1 VIEDAAATHLSEPH
15 DGTDWHGKSY
25 LFLLSVK
32 GSKGSLIWLRMH
44 YAEMQSENAESRGIF
59 SLSDVLSLPLEK
71 CGMNLGLEHFFGRA
85 ITVPIS
91 ATGAQGEQP
100 LDDKIM

>member
-1 VIEDAAATHLSEPH
+1 MIEDAAATHLSEPH
-15 DGTDWHGKSY
+15 DGTDWHRKSY

-32 GSKGSLIWLRMH
+32 GPQGSLIWLRMH

-59 SLSDVLSLPLEK
+59 SLSVVLSLPLEK

>member
-15 DGTDWHGKSY
+15 DGTDWHRKSY

-32 GSKGSLIWLRMH
+32 GPQGSLIWLRMH

-59 SLSDVLSLPLEK
+59 SLSVVLSLPLEK
-71 CGMNLGLEHFFGRA
+71 CGMNLGLEHFFGQV